1 MIHTSCKSWYDI
13 FHAAVFWEIRTNELD
28 QTTENRQMAVE
39 NLPDVKG
46 YATANLFV
54 KHPIKDMWKM

>member
-1 MIHTSCKSWYDI
+1 M
-13 FHAAVFWEIRTNELD
+13 FWEIRTNELD

-46 YATANLFV
+46 YATADLFV
-54 KHPIKDMWKM
+54 KHPTKDMWKM